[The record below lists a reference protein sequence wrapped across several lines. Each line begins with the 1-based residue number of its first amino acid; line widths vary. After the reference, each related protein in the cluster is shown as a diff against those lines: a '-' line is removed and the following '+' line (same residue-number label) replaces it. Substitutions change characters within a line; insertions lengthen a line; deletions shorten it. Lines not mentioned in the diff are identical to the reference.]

1 MERASDSWRN
11 GAEFQSLLD
20 EAVAFH
26 GHLCGGQIIGVKMAM
41 AGLREIGVVDPK
53 GNERKDLVV
62 FVEIDRC
69 ATDAI
74 IAVTGCR
81 PGRRS
86 LKVLDHGKMA
96 ATFVNLKTG
105 KAVRINTTAES
116 RRKAEALGAI
126 LTSAHGEKEA
136 FCQALLLMREEELFT
151 IREVS
156 VNLRPEDL
164 PGEPLGMVV
173 CDACGE
179 NVLDLREVRRDGK
192 ILCRPCAAGRTYYR
206 AMEEDNGS

>member
-1 MERASDSWRN
+1 MANSADTGIN
-11 GAEFQSLLD
+11 GTDFQSLLD

-26 GHLCGGQIIGVKMAM
+26 GHLCGGQIVGVKMAM
-41 AGLREIGVVDPK
+41 AGLREIGLNDPR
-53 GNERKDLVV
+53 GEQRKDIIV

-86 LKVLDHGKMA
+86 LKLLDHGKMA

-105 KAVRINTTAES
+105 KAVRINATAQS
-116 RRKAEALGAI
+116 RRKAEALAAN
-126 LTSAHGEKEA
+126 LTKAHGEKDA
-136 FCQALLLMREEELFT
+136 FCQALLLMPEEELFT

-156 VNLRPEDL
+156 VSLKAEDL
-164 PGEPLGMVV
+164 PGETLGMVV

-179 NVLDLREVRRDGK
+179 NVLDLREVRRNGK
-192 ILCRPCAAGRTYYR
+192 SLCRPCAAGKTYYQPR
-206 AMEEDNGS
+206 ETGNGS